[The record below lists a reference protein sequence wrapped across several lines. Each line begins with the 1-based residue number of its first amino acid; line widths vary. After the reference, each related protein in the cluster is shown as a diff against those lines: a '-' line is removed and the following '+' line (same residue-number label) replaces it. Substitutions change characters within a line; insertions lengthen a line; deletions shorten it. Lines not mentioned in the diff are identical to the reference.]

1 VPRLP
6 RRRCVTRQAA
16 FLAAYRETTTSIPK
30 AARAAGI
37 EVAQHDQWLGADA
50 KYWQAFVDLQAEI
63 AQVLQDRAVERA
75 MDGWVTPVLYR
86 KRVCGEIQHW
96 SDRLLFLLLK
106 AFKPRNGQ

>member
-1 VPRLP
+1 M
-6 RRRCVTRQAA
+6 
-16 FLAAYRETTTSIPK
+16 
-30 AARAAGI
+30 
-37 EVAQHDQWLGADA
+37 AQHDQWLGADA
-50 KYWQAFVDLQAEI
+50 KYWQAFMDLQAEI

-86 KRVCGEIQHW
+86 KRVCGEIRHW